1 MPIRPTDGAIDAPLR
16 YVKSWARRLPFHAQ
30 LRRVWQFSTS
40 AEYRYDALWR
50 IFVRPRGL
58 FQPYS
63 TTFDDRY
70 PDLFTLART
79 LVADGPDRRILSF
92 GCSTGEEVFSLR
104 RYFPQAAILGIDI
117 NPRRIRLARRSLRRA
132 GGDARIAFAVASSAE
147 DLDTASCDAVFCL
160 AVFRHEKLKAGP
172 ATRCDPLIRF
182 ADFER
187 AVTELARCLRPGGL
201 LVLRNSY
208 FRFRDTAI
216 ADRFDVVGRF
226 TTVAYPDA
234 PLYDRHDRLMPGTA
248 EDQAVFRLR
257 SPAATDG
264 SAAAGPNQKV

>member
-1 MPIRPTDGAIDAPLR
+1 MVMSIRQRGPFSTQM
-16 YVKSWARRLPFHAQ
+16 RRLW
-30 LRRVWQFSTS
+30 RFSTS

-50 IFVRPRGL
+50 IFTRPRGL

-79 LVADGPDRRILSF
+79 LAGDGPDRRILSF

-104 RYFPQAAILGIDI
+104 RYFPQASIVGVDI
-117 NPRRIRLARRSLRRA
+117 NPRRIRLARRNLRRA
-132 GGDARIAFAVASSAE
+132 GGNTRIAFAVANSAE
-147 DLDTASCDAVFCL
+147 HLEAASFDAIFCL
-160 AVFRHEKLKAGP
+160 AVFRHEKLKNGP
-172 ATRCDPLIRF
+172 AVRCDPLIHF

-187 AVTELARCLRPGGL
+187 AVTDLARCLRPGGL

-208 FRFRDTAI
+208 FRFRDTLI
-216 ADRFDVVGRF
+216 AERFDVVGRF
-226 TTVAYPDA
+226 TTAVPYPDA
-234 PLYDRHDRLMPGTA
+234 PLYDRNDRLMPSMA

-257 SPAATDG
+257 SAVNSDE
-264 SAAAGPNQKV
+264 AAAGGPNQKV